1 MRVLVDRREGPFLLE
16 MARHVAE
23 GLNREIEEGRLRGA
37 GPFEVAQAE
46 LELGDLLLVRDE
58 GGGVAI
64 ERKTVADFVRSVR
77 DNRLWEQLLRFA
89 RAEKVLGA
97 PLARSLLVVHGSFTE
112 YLDTLSIAR
121 GGWKNER
128 VARPLQGLA
137 TDDSAFDVGGDY
149 RKFWSSVL
157 GAFQEALWVYG
168 VPPLVA
174 ESDEALEALLRN
186 LLKRE
191 AEGANDSSPEAR
203 WFRDWRKR
211 KWEAPTKD
219 DRRLLL
225 SAIPLIGEEVA
236 GALLDHFGS
245 LEAVARAT
253 EKELLEV
260 PGIGPERARRIRQIF
275 R

>member
-16 MARHVAE
+16 MARRVAAD
-23 GLNREIEEGRLRGA
+23 LNREIEEGRLRGVP
-37 GPFEVAQAE
+37 PFEVARAE

-77 DNRLWEQLLRFA
+77 DHRLWEQLLRFA

-97 PLARSLLVVHGSFTE
+97 PLARSLLVVHGSFAS
-112 YLDTLSIAR
+112 YLDTLSPFEADGR
-121 GGWKNER
+121 R
-128 VARPLQGLA
+128 
-137 TDDSAFDVGGDY
+137 
-149 RKFWSSVL
+149 FWSSVL

-225 SAIPLIGEEVA
+225 SAIPLIGEGVA

-253 EKELLEV
+253 VKELLEV
-260 PGIGPERARRIRQIF
+260 PGIGPERARRIHQIF
-275 R
+275 H

>member
-1 MRVLVDRREGPFLLE
+1 MRILVDRREGPFLLE
-16 MARHVAE
+16 MAKDVVA
-23 GLNREIEEGRLRGA
+23 GLNRDIEEGRLRGVE
-37 GPFEVAQAE
+37 PFEAARAE
-46 LELGDLLLVRDE
+46 LELGDLLIVRNE

-64 ERKTVADFVRSVR
+64 ERKTVADFVRSIR

-97 PLARSLLVVHGSFTE
+97 PLARSLLVVHGSFSE
-112 YLDTLSIAR
+112 YLDTLS
-121 GGWKNER
+121 
-128 VARPLQGLA
+128 L
-137 TDDSAFDVGGDY
+137 FDVDGDY
-149 RKFWSSVL
+149 RRFWSSVL

-236 GALLDHFGS
+236 GALLEHFGS
-245 LEAVARAT
+245 LQAVAQAD
-253 EKELLEV
+253 EKALLKV
-260 PGIGPERARRIRQIF
+260 PGIGKERARRIHQIF

>member
-1 MRVLVDRREGPFLLE
+1 MRVLVDRREGPFLLG
-16 MARHVAE
+16 MAREVAA
-23 GLNREIEEGRLRGA
+23 GLNREIAEGRLRGV

-64 ERKTVADFVRSVR
+64 ERKTVADFVRSIR

-112 YLDTLSIAR
+112 YLDTLSLFEA
-121 GGWKNER
+121 
-128 VARPLQGLA
+128 
-137 TDDSAFDVGGDY
+137 DGDY
-149 RKFWSSVL
+149 RKFWSSIL

-174 ESDEALEALLRN
+174 ESDEALETLLRT
-186 LLKRE
+186 LFKRE

-253 EKELLEV
+253 VEELLEV

-275 R
+275 Q

>member
-1 MRVLVDRREGPFLLE
+1 MRILVDRREGPFLLE
-16 MARHVAE
+16 LARDVAA
-23 GLNREIEEGRLRGA
+23 GLNREIEGGKLRGVE
-37 GPFEVAQAE
+37 PFEVAPAQ
-46 LELGDLLLVRDE
+46 LELGDLLLVRED
-58 GGGVAI
+58 GGAVAL

-97 PLARSLLVVHGSFTE
+97 PLARSLLVVHGSFAE
-112 YLDTLSIAR
+112 YLDTLFITR
-121 GGWKNER
+121 GGR
-128 VARPLQGLA
+128 RVDMVARPLRDLA
-137 TDDSAFDVGGDY
+137 TDDSAFDVDGDY
-149 RKFWSSVL
+149 RRFWSSVL
-157 GAFQEALWVYG
+157 GAFQECLWVYG
-168 VPPLVA
+168 VPPVVA

-211 KWEAPTKD
+211 KWEAPAKD

-236 GALLDHFGS
+236 GALLEHFGS
-245 LEAVARAT
+245 LQAVAQAD
-253 EKELLEV
+253 EKALLKV
-260 PGIGPERARRIRQIF
+260 PGIGKERARRIHQIF